1 MLYLHWMRTR
11 FYIEKRKDDS
21 GILLREKCPV
31 FMSVTFE
38 GNRVI
43 LGTGIKTDI
52 NTWDPDQQRI
62 NQTFPDSKGYNSWL
76 SILQET
82 AERAMHA
89 LKSSDQAVNGENFRS
104 LFQALKPK
112 YSSGFFDIFFQ
123 FLEAG
128 MPRWSNSTYRKVR
141 SVYKLLREYEDR
153 TNLRISFG
161 AMDSKFLGSFVAFCS
176 EKGYKDSTT
185 YKAVNI
191 LVWFLNWAS
200 DQGFNVYRE
209 YRQFY
214 KQMQP
219 LQQVQRPM
227 VALKWE
233 ELIRLKKHTCDTRR
247 KERARDLFSFMCF
260 SGLRFTELQRLKK
273 EDINADEVLVRKNGK
288 RVRRIPLNKYGRE
301 IYRSYE
307 NKYYLNNAAFP
318 SMSIMTMNKYLKMMG
333 KEAGLNRLVP
343 SYSGGGERVALF
355 TRLTSGLAV
364 NTFVANAV
372 ELEVPAEIIAVFT
385 GVRHDSRVHRIKMN
399 LAEGEIQK
407 FDQR

>member
-1 MLYLHWMRTR
+1 MLYLYWMRTR

-21 GILLREKCPV
+21 GILLREQRPV

-38 GNRVI
+38 GKRVI
-43 LGTGIKTDI
+43 LGTGIKTDM
-52 NTWDPDQQRI
+52 NVWDPDQQRV
-62 NQTFPDSKGYNSWL
+62 NQTFPDSGGYNSWL

-89 LKSSDQAVNGENFRS
+89 LKSSDQAVNEENFRS
-104 LFQALKPK
+104 FFQALKPK
-112 YSSGFFDIFFQ
+112 YSSGFFDIFFR
-123 FLEAG
+123 FLEDG

-141 SVYKLLREYEDR
+141 SLYKFLRAYEDQ
-153 TNLRISFG
+153 TNLQISFG
-161 AMDSKFLGSFVAFCS
+161 GMDSQFLESFVAFCS
-176 EKGYKDSTT
+176 QKGYKDSTT
-185 YKAVNI
+185 YKAVNL

-200 DQGFNVYRE
+200 DQGFNVYRN

-214 KQMQP
+214 KLMQP
-219 LQQVQRPM
+219 LQQEHSPM

-233 ELIRLKKHTCDTRR
+233 ELIRLKEHPCDTRR

-260 SGLRFTELQRLKK
+260 SGLRFSELQRLRK
-273 EDINADEVLVRKNGK
+273 EDINAGEVLIRKAGR

-301 IYRSYE
+301 IYLLYE
-307 NKYYLNNAAFP
+307 NKYYLDNAAFP

-333 KEAGLNRLVP
+333 KEAGLNRSVP
-343 SYSGGGERVALF
+343 SATNGGQRVPLYA
-355 TRLTSGLAV
+355 RLTAGLAV

-372 ELEVPAEIIAVFT
+372 ELDVPAEIIAVFT
-385 GVRHDSRVHRIKMN
+385 GVRYNSRVHRIKMD
-399 LAEGEIQK
+399 LAESEILK

>member
-1 MLYLHWMRTR
+1 MRTR

-21 GILLREKCPV
+21 GILLRGQRPV

-38 GNRVI
+38 GKRVI
-43 LGTGIKTDI
+43 LGTGIKTDM
-52 NTWDPDQQRI
+52 NAWDPDQQRV

-82 AERAMHA
+82 AEKAMHA
-89 LKSSDQAVNGENFRS
+89 LKSSDRAVNEDNFRS
-104 LFQALKPK
+104 LFQSLKPK

-123 FLEAG
+123 FLEDG

-153 TNLRISFG
+153 TNFRISFG
-161 AMDSKFLGSFVAFCS
+161 GMDSQFLESFVAFCS

-214 KQMQP
+214 KLMQP

-233 ELIRLKKHTCDTRR
+233 ELIRLKEHPCDTRR

-260 SGLRFTELQRLKK
+260 SGLRFSELQRLKK
-273 EDINADEVLVRKNGK
+273 EDINAEEVLIRKDGK

-307 NKYYLNNAAFP
+307 NKYYLSNLAFP
-318 SMSIMTMNKYLKMMG
+318 SMSIMTLNKYLKMMG
-333 KEAGLNRLVP
+333 KEAGLNRSVP
-343 SYSGGGERVALF
+343 SASDSGERVALYS
-355 TRLTSGLAV
+355 RLTAGLAV

-372 ELEVPAEIIAVFT
+372 ELDVPAEIIAVFT
-385 GVRHDSRVHRIKMN
+385 GVRYDSRVHRIKMN